1 MPPRKVQ
8 PKEPRLD
15 DLPAPVVKQ
24 EAIDRMENWVNE
36 STSTKLL
43 AWQRDSLYTGMLQD
57 INTAIRTMLWR
68 WGYLQTALTKAVN
81 ALTAY
86 EWVILPYVATKN
98 DKPTPE
104 AQDMA
109 QLVDDCLYARPELRQ
124 GRWEL
129 DFDGVIKNTAL
140 AFFRADTVLEI
151 DWGFDAE
158 GSRWV
163 PRRYRKILPKYYAWT
178 TQSDQPDALMLY
190 PNGTGQQP
198 CIPFPE
204 NKFIVA
210 LGETLGDHPIFANKL
225 VSLIPW
231 YIAAEFGLKEA
242 LNFIAHYAQPIKH
255 VKYGAAKQYED
266 AVNMMKKFG
275 NNTWL
280 VSPKSLELEIINAS
294 QNGNGSSPHLA
305 LLQAAQ
311 NQVDMVIGGQKLAS
325 GTADTGANSR
335 ALGEV
340 HNEVRKEVVESM
352 ADFVKRVLNTQL
364 IPAILRLN
372 LGELPEHLP
381 SIEFTDPNSHADES
395 KLNFV
400 MRVLETMP
408 VAKQWPYEQ
417 LNIPMPEDG
426 AELFEAVGSTPY
438 GGSGTSPFDEEDK
451 DEDGTPDDTDDEG
464 DDDDDEINAA
474 NPYGCNQYGHREGHE
489 GGSSSGSS
497 LVDRYHKQRRGFHEA
512 KVSESEGDIE
522 NMHANGW
529 TDDDIHA
536 ELDRIDKAR
545 KGIKENEKAPA
556 NESKNDRLEREAELY
571 HWRQVE
577 RRAQDNLWKM
587 QFTKR
592 GRGKKSRISASDPG
606 DSEEYDPQ
614 EDDEITAADSRRLS
628 DPMDIPGEGKC
639 YTKDCKRHGGKK
651 EEPAVHSELS
661 LRKNKKADRARQDKT
676 DTGKKK
682 GEQKPTSKPEVQG
695 FSEDFGN
702 ASTREAAIAHTHELL
717 NLLSKTVPGSV
728 KWDNNITLEQINEY
742 NMTMR
747 ALHERYP
754 YVDIRQLG
762 SIVSGDDDAFALTD
776 TYKAKSY
783 KPVGLVL
790 NADHE
795 KHGIHGIGRTKA
807 WKQLPESERRKYD
820 IDNPRAYNR
829 QFVGVEKGKRTSV
842 KDALIHEWGH
852 ALHAPLIVDNDHR
865 SRNACASVETA
876 YNIAKESG
884 DIRNISFY
892 AKGSSREFLAECF
905 SARVRGE
912 KLPSYIDKMLDSVID
927 AAKNKTSKK

>member
-1 MPPRKVQ
+1 M
-8 PKEPRLD
+8 
-15 DLPAPVVKQ
+15 
-24 EAIDRMENWVNE
+24 
-36 STSTKLL
+36 
-43 AWQRDSLYTGMLQD
+43 
-57 INTAIRTMLWR
+57 
-68 WGYLQTALTKAVN
+68 
-81 ALTAY
+81 
-86 EWVILPYVATKN
+86 
-98 DKPTPE
+98 
-104 AQDMA
+104 
-109 QLVDDCLYARPELRQ
+109 DDCLYARPELRQ

-140 AFFRADTVLEI
+140 AFMRGESVLEI

-163 PRRYRKILPKYYAWT
+163 SRRYRKILPNYYAWT
-178 TQSDQPDALMLY
+178 TQSEQPDALMLY

-225 VSLIPW
+225 ISLIPW

-242 LNFIAHYAQPIKH
+242 LNFISHYAQPIKH
-255 VKYGAAKQYED
+255 VKYGAAKQYEA

-280 VSPKSLELEIINAS
+280 VSPKSLELEIINATQS
-294 QNGNGSSPHLA
+294 GNGSSPHLA

-400 MRVLETMP
+400 MRVLETIP

-417 LNIPMPEDG
+417 LNIPMPEEG

-438 GGSGTSPFDEEDK
+438 GGSGTSPFDE
-451 DEDGTPDDTDDEG
+451 DGEDDEG
-464 DDDDDEINAA
+464 GDDDSEEGDPRSEEEDDEIN
-474 NPYGCNQYGHREGHE
+474 
-489 GGSSSGSS
+489 
-497 LVDRYHKQRRGFHEA
+497 
-512 KVSESEGDIE
+512 
-522 NMHANGW
+522 
-529 TDDDIHA
+529 
-536 ELDRIDKAR
+536 
-545 KGIKENEKAPA
+545 
-556 NESKNDRLEREAELY
+556 
-571 HWRQVE
+571 
-577 RRAQDNLWKM
+577 
-587 QFTKR
+587 
-592 GRGKKSRISASDPG
+592 
-606 DSEEYDPQ
+606 
-614 EDDEITAADSRRLS
+614 AADSRRLS
-628 DPMDIPGEGKC
+628 DPVDIPGEGKC

-651 EEPAVHSELS
+651 KEPAEHSEFP

-682 GEQKPTSKPEVQG
+682 GEQKPTSKPEMQG

-702 ASTREAAIAHTHELL
+702 AATREAAIAHTYELL

-728 KWDNNITLEQINEY
+728 EWDNNITLEQINEY

-754 YVDIRQLG
+754 HVDIRQLG
-762 SIVSGDDDAFALTD
+762 SIRSGDDDAFAVTD

-783 KPVGLVL
+783 KPVGLML

-795 KHGIHGIGRTKA
+795 KNGIHGIGRMKA
-807 WKQLPESERRKYD
+807 WTQLPENERRKYD

-852 ALHAPLIVDNDHR
+852 ALHAPLIVDNDPR
-865 SRNACASVETA
+865 SRNACASVDAA
-876 YNIAKESG
+876 YNKAKKSG

-912 KLPSYIDKMLDSVID
+912 KLPSYIDKMLDNVID